1 VLFSA
6 SPALFYGASDDCVE
20 VESGFAGS
28 CIGVCAAFGSI
39 DLKVVELAERFV
51 KSTPAVVGVAVGWRV
66 DRARSSHGMSQ
77 R

>member
-1 VLFSA
+1 VLLPA
-6 SPALFYGASDDCVE
+6 SPALFYGASVE

-66 DRARSSHGMSQ
+66 DRARSSHGVSQ
-77 R
+77 RRA